1 MYACHTSARRSLLP
15 PPVLVGSLLLHKK
28 LIASFDNQ
36 LHQTLGCFE
45 ICMRALGCDCSRRTG
60 ESSQAKVHRGHP
72 LEGAIG
78 PVCHTHAPPRS
89 RSWAA
94 VAPVNNSISAV
105 KMDEEW
111 GQPAEPRKL
120 YRKSLGHAK
129 LHCHCFV
136 VGAWPL
142 CVSGCRCRWHCWHCF
157 LVAALE
163 QSVTVFAI
171 VWTRIGA

>member
-1 MYACHTSARRSLLP
+1 
-15 PPVLVGSLLLHKK
+15 
-28 LIASFDNQ
+28 
-36 LHQTLGCFE
+36 
-45 ICMRALGCDCSRRTG
+45 MRALGCDCSRRTG

-72 LEGAIG
+72 LEGAMR
-78 PVCHTHAPPRS
+78 PYAPPRS

-105 KMDEEW
+105 KMDEVG

-142 CVSGCRCRWHCWHCF
+142 CVSGCRCRWHCF
-157 LVAALE
+157 LVTALE
-163 QSVTVFAI
+163 QSVTIFAI